1 MQITFKTIELNNFM
15 SFDSESFDFSSC
27 TGMNLVHGKNND
39 IPNSKNGVGK
49 SQLYL
54 SILYALFGQLQ
65 TKIKNENLI
74 NRYAKKRDMGVV
86 LVFNVDGQ
94 EYKIRR
100 SVSKGKNSNLELF
113 SFDSKTSDYVDITKS
128 TIAETQS
135 FIENDIIHCDITIFL
150 RTILLTAD

>member
-1 MQITFKTIELNNFM
+1 M
-15 SFDSESFDFSSC
+15 
-27 TGMNLVHGKNND
+27 TGHGNLLYEKN
-39 IPNSKNGVGK
+39 KEG
-49 SQLYL
+49 
-54 SILYALFGQLQ
+54 

-74 NRYAKKRDMGVV
+74 NRYAKTRDMGVA